1 MLRRASIED
10 LDGLQRIEDVCFQDR
25 RFRRELLEWILRN
38 ARALALVEEAE
49 GRIRAALLLLFEG
62 RVGRVLSIAVEPKA
76 RRRGIATR
84 LMFAA
89 EDAARDR
96 GCGIVRLEVG
106 TANLAA
112 IALYRRLGYG
122 TEGLLPKYYS
132 WGEDAFEM
140 RKVLERPPDVPH
152 VSVASAPIHSSR

>member
-1 MLRRASIED
+1 MFRKASIED
-10 LDGLQRIEDVCFQDR
+10 LGELQRIEDVCFHDR
-25 RFRRELLEWILRN
+25 RFRRELLEWVLRN
-38 ARALALVEEAE
+38 DRALTLLEATDR
-49 GRIRAALLLLFEG
+49 RIRGALMLLFET
-62 RVGRVLSIAVEPKA
+62 RVCRVLSVAVEPEA

-89 EDAARDR
+89 EDAAKER
-96 GCGIVRLEVG
+96 GCGIVRLEVS

-112 IALYRRLGYG
+112 IALYRRLGYE

-140 RKVLERPPDVPH
+140 RKVLERPPDVPR
-152 VSVASAPIHSSR
+152 VPVASASVHSSR